1 MFECQSWISNLE
13 HTLILIKY
21 LNGNKAII
29 SRNLNFLTTVLSQD
43 FWIWTK
49 KTPYEILEVSVNG
62 TSKMTES
69 NVGFQSNLQSN
80 FQLSFKRHLQNSSQ
94 KTSIWCSP
102 FVIGILRNEL
112 SVFQYTHY
120 TLFLQKSNAVHQAFC
135 NNQFTVQLKNVLF
148 SN

>member
-13 HTLILIKY
+13 RTLILIKY
-21 LNGNKAII
+21 LNGNKALI
-29 SRNLNFLTTVLSQD
+29 SCNLNFLSQD
-43 FWIWTK
+43 FFWIWSK
-49 KTPYEILEVSVNG
+49 KPCEILAVSMNG

-120 TLFLQKSNAVHQAFC
+120 TLFLQKSNAVDQAFC

-148 SN
+148 PN